1 MKILFSFILLS
12 LITLS
17 AWAQSTVTG
26 SVKDAVTGEPLVGV
40 GVIVSTGG
48 GAVTDMDGNYSVRV
62 GKDATLT
69 FNLLGYADVVEPV
82 NGRNKIEV
90 FMKEDVHFL
99 DEVVVMGY
107 TTQKKNELSSSV
119 VSLRSE
125 ELLDNS
131 TPDLGNMIQGKA
143 AGVVVMN
150 ASGMP
155 GEAAQIRIRGT
166 GSISASADPLY
177 VVDGIAGGTF
187 NPNDVESVTI
197 LKDASATALYG
208 ASAAGGV
215 IVVTFIPMF
224 PLPRRSSGA
233 WTSPTA
239 TSPTCRPR
247 ATWPACTIPRTEPS
261 SPVGANSMWPI
272 RSWT

>member
-1 MKILFSFILLS
+1 MKKLFSIILLS
-12 LITLS
+12 LVTV
-17 AWAQSTVTG
+17 AAFAQGTVTG
-26 SVKDAVTGEPLVGV
+26 SVKDAATGEPLIGV

-48 GAVTDMDGNYSVRV
+48 GAVTDLDGAYAVKA
-62 GKDATLT
+62 GKDATIT
-69 FNLLGYADVVEPV
+69 FSLLGYSDVVEKV
-82 NGRNKIEV
+82 NGRSVIDV
-90 FMKEDVHFL
+90 VMSEDTNFL

-107 TTQKKNELSSSV
+107 TSQKKNELSSSV

-125 ELLDNS
+125 ELVDNS

-150 ASGMP
+150 ASGQP

-187 NPNDVESVTI
+187 NPNDVETVTI

-215 IVVTFIPMF
+215 IVVTTKQGKD
-224 PLPRRSSGA
+224 RS
-233 WTSPTA
+233 
-239 TSPTCRPR
+239 
-247 ATWPACTIPRTEPS
+247 RTEVNFKASAGIKQALTGTWNAPWRPLYS
-261 SPVGANSMWPI
+261 NCLA
-272 RSWT
+272 